1 MKPIYYPAILAAGM
15 VAGTFAE
22 ETTGHGNH
30 SDSGPI
36 LENLNPEISV
46 IIDGF
51 YYNESSDQGL
61 GSIKGEMPGFGHA
74 HGDDEHGHGHE
85 KENGFNLR
93 EVELNLAGTVDGY
106 FRADATLS
114 FSEEEAEVEV
124 AEIETTSLPWGFTLK
139 AGKFFSDF
147 GIVNKQHPHQWS
159 FTDQPLIYELTLG
172 DHGINEVGLQA
183 AWQLEAPFFLRVG
196 AEALQGDNEA
206 LFAYEGDG
214 AELPEHNGPRLGI
227 GWLKFGPDLG
237 HANTLRFGGS
247 IGSGIHQEAH
257 EETPGV
263 FNYLDGDSTFAGL
276 DAFYH
281 HSAHGDRGQG
291 DITVQGEYFWRNKD
305 LDLVASD
312 DPLAPIGEKLDSNQD
327 GYYLQA
333 LYGFFPRWRGGLR
346 WDQVGLTNNMQEP
359 GEPSEQFG
367 DSWRATAMV
376 DFSPSKYSLLRLQAS
391 NGDYETATGSE
402 NVWEVYAQLVITL
415 GSHTHEG
422 EHVCSGH

>member
-1 MKPIYYPAILAAGM
+1 MKPIYYIAILATGL

-22 ETTGHGNH
+22 ETTGHENH
-30 SDSGPI
+30 SDSGHI
-36 LENLNPEISV
+36 LESLNPEISV

-51 YYNESSDQGL
+51 YYNESSDRGM
-61 GSIKGEMPGFGHA
+61 GAIKEDMRGFGHA
-74 HGDDEHGHGHE
+74 HEDDEHGHE

-93 EVELNLAGTVDGY
+93 EVELNLVGEVDGY
-106 FRADATLS
+106 FRADATLA
-114 FSEEEAEVEV
+114 FSEDEVEVEV

-172 DHGINEVGLQA
+172 DHGINDVGLQA
-183 AWQLEAPFFLRVG
+183 AWQLDAPFFLRMG

-206 LFAYEGDG
+206 MFAYEGDG
-214 AELPEHNGPRLGI
+214 ALPEHSGPRLGI
-227 GWLKFGPDLG
+227 GWLKIGPDLG
-237 HANTLRFGGS
+237 HANTLHFGGS
-247 IGSGIHQEAH
+247 LGSGIHQEAH
-257 EETPGV
+257 EEV
-263 FNYLDGDSTFAGL
+263 ADNFNYYDGYSTFVGL

-312 DPLAPIGEKLDSNQD
+312 NPAAPIGENLDANQD

-346 WDQVGLTNNMQEP
+346 WDQVGLTNDEQEP
-359 GEPSEQFG
+359 GAPSEQFG

-391 NGDYETATGSE
+391 NGDYDTYAGSE
-402 NVWEVYAQLVITL
+402 NVWEVYAQIVITI
-415 GSHTHEG
+415 GNHTHKG
-422 EHVCSGH
+422 EHVCSGY